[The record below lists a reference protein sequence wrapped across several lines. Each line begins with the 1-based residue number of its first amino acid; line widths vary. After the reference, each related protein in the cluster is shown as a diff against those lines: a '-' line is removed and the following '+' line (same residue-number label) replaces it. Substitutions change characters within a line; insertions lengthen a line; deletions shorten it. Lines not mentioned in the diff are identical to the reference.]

1 MKKNKRIVFVI
12 SSLGGGGAER
22 VISTLANYFAS
33 KKYQVTVVTF
43 YPKKFDWYQL
53 SKRVKRIVVGQV
65 KINNKFDIIKNY
77 FYKITQ
83 LRKTFIDINPDI
95 IISFITEVNVTTLI
109 ASFGLGIK
117 VIVSERV
124 DPKMHRE
131 ILLIW
136 KWLRRLTYP
145 LSSYLVVQT
154 VATARYFSKF
164 FGSKVVVI
172 PNSVALEPPSD
183 ADGLTFKKPFVVAM
197 GRLVDQKGFDLLI
210 ESFSKL
216 ANNYPNWNLVI
227 IGEGDKRSKLVRLI
241 SRLGLESRILLA
253 GRVKNPQTILCQ
265 ADIFVLSSRYEG
277 FPNALLEAMACG
289 LPAISFNCPSGPA
302 EIIRHN
308 FDGILV
314 PPGNSE
320 KLSLAMDKLMTDK
333 KLREKLGKNAKKI
346 TTRFSVG
353 KVLELWGG
361 II

>member
-183 ADGLTFKKPFVVAM
+183 ADGLTFKK
-197 GRLVDQKGFDLLI
+197 
-210 ESFSKL
+210 
-216 ANNYPNWNLVI
+216 
-227 IGEGDKRSKLVRLI
+227 
-241 SRLGLESRILLA
+241 
-253 GRVKNPQTILCQ
+253 
-265 ADIFVLSSRYEG
+265 
-277 FPNALLEAMACG
+277 
-289 LPAISFNCPSGPA
+289 
-302 EIIRHN
+302 
-308 FDGILV
+308 
-314 PPGNSE
+314 
-320 KLSLAMDKLMTDK
+320 
-333 KLREKLGKNAKKI
+333 
-346 TTRFSVG
+346 
-353 KVLELWGG
+353 
-361 II
+361 